1 VNTVDLQVLKRGNA
15 PLVFRL
21 EGTDAL
27 EGVVKKLQP
36 QRKAVSG
43 IEEIDDAASRRELAW
58 RPDKVDPL
66 VTSLLKPSEKGLSPH
81 LFADYKRK
89 EAAVNGIGSH
99 QGTWRSKQNAAL
111 PLPPQETFAALD
123 EQGFPDLLTR
133 KGRLLENMDSLFA
146 VKGAEIPEKIPDL
159 STVGKEDKERKG
171 GNTADPGPG
180 GTVSGDVI
188 GRAHL
193 PSLQRTIDEARR
205 TVAEGSFRSLHE
217 RNMPL

>member
-1 VNTVDLQVLKRGNA
+1 VNTVDLQILKRGDA
-15 PLVFRL
+15 PLVFGL
-21 EGTDAL
+21 KGTDAL

-43 IEEIDDAASRRELAW
+43 IKEIDDAASRRELAW
-58 RPDKVDPL
+58 SPDKVHSL
-66 VTSLLKPSEKGLSPH
+66 VTGLLKPLEKGLPPR

-99 QGTWRSKQNAAL
+99 QGTWRGKQNAAL

-123 EQGFPDLLTR
+123 QQGFPDLLTR
-133 KGRLLENMDSLFA
+133 KGRLLKNMDSLFA

-159 STVGKEDKERKG
+159 STVGKKNKEREG
-171 GNTADPGPG
+171 GNTADPRPG
-180 GTVSGDVI
+180 CAVSSDVI
-188 GRAHL
+188 GRALL

-217 RNMPL
+217 RDMPL